1 MLFEIMNKEKEI
13 DNNRTMVVR
22 GGEQDNAL
30 STINLLDEKGIAQAE
45 FFLKK
50 ILTSDKSGL
59 KSVQDGLAIMMR
71 AKDLNLPFSTCI
83 EHIHVINGKTGV
95 DVHIVKALLLRAGI
109 VWNCT
114 KDYVPQYQYTDGS
127 TIYLETQ
134 LPDYV
139 VKCRNAKEAEK
150 KTNDDVVGVYPLRYY
165 VDLKGNKYTEFEI
178 SAKCVKCI
186 NKLQAIKVAQEGQ
199 FPVLRIQAQPIDF
212 VTEYTLHRFKNIN
225 GKVVE
230 MTSKGHFSF
239 SEANAAGLFEKDT
252 YKKYPRILIG
262 HRAFMY
268 AARDIASDY
277 LMGVMSDD
285 EIMEVIG
292 NTNLDSDNFVNMEEI
307 ETSNQD

>member
-1 MLFEIMNKEKEI
+1 MNKEEST
-13 DNNRTMVVR
+13 NNRTMVVKR
-22 GGEQDNAL
+22 SETDTAL
-30 STINLLDEKGIAQAE
+30 ANVNLLDEKGIAQAE

-114 KDYVPQYQYTDGS
+114 KDYVPQYQYTDGN

-139 VKCRNAKEAEK
+139 VKCRNAKEAEE
-150 KTNDDVVGVYPLRYY
+150 KTNDDVVGVYPLKYY
-165 VDLKGNKYTEFEI
+165 ADLKGNKYDEFQI
-178 SAKCVKCI
+178 SNKCVKCI
-186 NKLQAIKVAQEGQ
+186 NKIQAMKVASEGQ
-199 FPVLRIQAQPIDF
+199 FPVIRIAAQPIDF
-212 VTEYTLHRFKNIN
+212 VTEYELHRFKTIN

-230 MTSKGHFSF
+230 MTSKGHFSY
-239 SEANAAGLFEKDT
+239 SEAAAADLFTKDT

>member
-1 MLFEIMNKEKEI
+1 MNKEEESK
-13 DNNRTMVVR
+13 NNRTMVVR
-22 GGEQDNAL
+22 RSETDTAL
-30 STINLLDEKGIAQAE
+30 ANVNLLDEKGIAQAE

-83 EHIHVINGKTGV
+83 EHVHVINGKTGV

-114 KDYVPQYQYTDGS
+114 KDYVPQYQYTDGN

-139 VKCRNAKEAEK
+139 VKCRNAKEAEE
-150 KTNDDVVGVYPLRYY
+150 KTNDDVVGVYPLKYY
-165 VDLKGNKYTEFEI
+165 ADLKGNKYDEFQI
-178 SAKCVKCI
+178 NDKCVRCI
-186 NKLQAIKVAQEGQ
+186 NKIQAMKVASEGK
-199 FPVLRIQAQPIDF
+199 FPVIRIAAQPIDF
-212 VTEYTLHRFKNIN
+212 VTEYELHRFKSIN

-230 MTSKGHFSF
+230 MTSKGHFSY
-239 SEANAAGLFEKDT
+239 SEAVAADLFTKDT

-268 AARDIASDY
+268 GARDIASDY

-292 NTNLDSDNFVNMEEI
+292 NTNLDSDDFVNIEEVNFS
-307 ETSNQD
+307 TQD

>member
-1 MLFEIMNKEKEI
+1 MNKEESK
-13 DNNRTMVVR
+13 NNRTMVVKR
-22 GGEQDNAL
+22 SEIDTAL
-30 STINLLDEKGIAQAE
+30 ANINLLNEKDIAQAE
-45 FFLKK
+45 YFLKK

-59 KSVQDGLAIMMR
+59 KSVQDGLAIMLR

-114 KDYVPQYQYTDGS
+114 KDYVPQYQYTDGN
-127 TIYLETQ
+127 TVYLETQ

-139 VKCRNAKEAEK
+139 VKCRNAKEAEE
-150 KTNDDVVGVYPLRYY
+150 KTNDDVVGVYPLKYY
-165 VDLKGNKYTEFEI
+165 ADLKGNKYDEFQI
-178 SAKCVKCI
+178 SNKCVKCI
-186 NKLQAIKVAQEGQ
+186 NKIQAMKVASEGQ
-199 FPVLRIQAQPIDF
+199 FPVIRIAAQPIDF
-212 VTEYTLHRFKNIN
+212 VTEYELHRFKSIN

-230 MTSKGHFSF
+230 MTSKGHFSY
-239 SEANAAGLFEKDT
+239 SEAAAADLFTKDT

-268 AARDIASDY
+268 GARDIASDY

-292 NTNLDSDNFVNMEEI
+292 NTNLDSDDFINIEEVNSS
-307 ETSNQD
+307 TQD

>member
-1 MLFEIMNKEKEI
+1 MNKEESK
-13 DNNRTMVVR
+13 NNRTMVVKR
-22 GGEQDNAL
+22 SEIDTAL
-30 STINLLDEKGIAQAE
+30 ANINLLDEKDIAQAE
-45 FFLKK
+45 YFLKK

-59 KSVQDGLAIMMR
+59 KSVQDGLAIMLR

-114 KDYVPQYQYTDGS
+114 KDYVPQYQYTDGN

-139 VKCRNAKEAEK
+139 VKCRNAKEAEE
-150 KTNDDVVGVYPLRYY
+150 KTNDDVVGVYPLKYY
-165 VDLKGNKYTEFEI
+165 ADLKGNKYDEFQI
-178 SAKCVKCI
+178 SNKCVKCI
-186 NKLQAIKVAQEGQ
+186 NKIQAMKVASEGQ
-199 FPVLRIQAQPIDF
+199 FPVIRIAAQPIDF
-212 VTEYTLHRFKNIN
+212 VTEYELHRFKSIN

-230 MTSKGHFSF
+230 MTSKGHFSY
-239 SEANAAGLFEKDT
+239 SEAAAADLFTKDT

-268 AARDIASDY
+268 GARDIASDY

-292 NTNLDSDNFVNMEEI
+292 NTNLDSDDFINVEEVNSS
-307 ETSNQD
+307 TQD

>member
-1 MLFEIMNKEKEI
+1 MNKEESK
-13 DNNRTMVVR
+13 NNRTMVVKR
-22 GGEQDNAL
+22 SETDTAL
-30 STINLLDEKGIAQAE
+30 ANVNLLDEKGISQAE
-45 FFLKK
+45 YFLKK
-50 ILTSDKSGL
+50 IITSDKSGL
-59 KSVQDGLAIMMR
+59 KSVQDGLAIMLR

-114 KDYVPQYQYTDGS
+114 KDYVPQYQYTDGN

-139 VKCRNAKEAEK
+139 VKCRNAKEAEE
-150 KTNDDVVGVYPLRYY
+150 KTNDDVVGVYPLKYY
-165 VDLKGNKYTEFEI
+165 ADLKGNKYDEFQI
-178 SAKCVKCI
+178 SNKCVKCI
-186 NKLQAIKVAQEGQ
+186 NKIQAMKVASEGQ
-199 FPVLRIQAQPIDF
+199 FPVIRIAAQPIDF
-212 VTEYTLHRFKNIN
+212 VTEYELHRFKSIN

-230 MTSKGHFSF
+230 MTSKGHFSY
-239 SEANAAGLFEKDT
+239 SEAAAADLFTKDT

-268 AARDIASDY
+268 GARDIASDY

-292 NTNLDSDNFVNMEEI
+292 NTNLDSDDFINVEEI
-307 ETSNQD
+307 NSSNQD

>member
-1 MLFEIMNKEKEI
+1 MNKEEESK
-13 DNNRTMVVR
+13 NNRTMVVKR
-22 GGEQDNAL
+22 SETDTAL
-30 STINLLDEKGIAQAE
+30 ANVNLLDEKGIAQAE

-83 EHIHVINGKTGV
+83 EHVHVINGKTGV

-114 KDYVPQYQYTDGS
+114 KDYVPQYQYTDGN

-139 VKCRNAKEAEK
+139 VKCRNAKEAEE
-150 KTNDDVVGVYPLRYY
+150 KTNDDVVGVYPLKYY
-165 VDLKGNKYTEFEI
+165 ADLKGNKYDEFQI
-178 SAKCVKCI
+178 NDKCVRCI
-186 NKLQAIKVAQEGQ
+186 NKIQAMKVASEGK
-199 FPVLRIQAQPIDF
+199 FPVIRIAAQPIDF
-212 VTEYTLHRFKNIN
+212 VTEYELHRFKSIN

-230 MTSKGHFSF
+230 MTSKGHFSY
-239 SEANAAGLFEKDT
+239 SEAVAADLFTKDT

-268 AARDIASDY
+268 GARDIASDY

-292 NTNLDSDNFVNMEEI
+292 NTNLDSDDFVNIEEVNSS
-307 ETSNQD
+307 TQD

>member
-1 MLFEIMNKEKEI
+1 MNKESKN
-13 DNNRTMVVR
+13 DNRTMVVKR
-22 GGEQDNAL
+22 EELDTAL
-30 STINLLDEKGIAQAE
+30 ANINLLDEKDITKAE
-45 FFLKK
+45 YFLKK

-59 KSVQDGLAIMMR
+59 KSVQDGLAIMLR

-83 EHIHVINGKTGV
+83 EHINVINGKTGV

-114 KDYVPQYQYTDGS
+114 KDYVPQYQYTDGN
-127 TIYLETQ
+127 TVYLETQ
-134 LPDYV
+134 LPQYI
-139 VKCRNAKEAEK
+139 VKCRNAKEAEE

-165 VDLKGNKYTEFEI
+165 ADLKGNKYNEFEI
-178 SAKCVKCI
+178 NAQCVKCI
-186 NKLQAIKVAQEGQ
+186 NKIQAIKVANEGK
-199 FPVLRIQAQPIDF
+199 FPIIRIPAQPIDF
-212 VTEYTLHRFKNIN
+212 VTEYELHRFKSIN

-230 MTSKGHFSF
+230 MTSKGHFSY
-239 SEANAAGLFEKDT
+239 SEAAAADLFTKDT

-268 AARDIASDY
+268 GARDIASDY

-292 NTNLDSDNFVNMEEI
+292 NTNLDSDDFVNVEEI
-307 ETSNQD
+307 NSSIQD

>member
-1 MLFEIMNKEKEI
+1 MNKEESK
-13 DNNRTMVVR
+13 NNRTMVVKR
-22 GGEQDNAL
+22 SEIDTAL
-30 STINLLDEKGIAQAE
+30 ANINLLNEKDIAQAE
-45 FFLKK
+45 YFLKK

-59 KSVQDGLAIMMR
+59 KSVQDGLAIMLR

-114 KDYVPQYQYTDGS
+114 KDYVPQYQYTDGN

-139 VKCRNAKEAEK
+139 VKCRNAKEAEE
-150 KTNDDVVGVYPLRYY
+150 KTNDDVVGVYPLKYY
-165 VDLKGNKYTEFEI
+165 ADLKGNKYDEFQI
-178 SAKCVKCI
+178 SNKCVKCI
-186 NKLQAIKVAQEGQ
+186 NKIQAMKVASEGQ
-199 FPVLRIQAQPIDF
+199 FPVIRIAAQPIDF
-212 VTEYTLHRFKNIN
+212 VTEYELHRFKSIN

-230 MTSKGHFSF
+230 MTSKGHFSY
-239 SEANAAGLFEKDT
+239 SEAAAADLFTKDT

-268 AARDIASDY
+268 GARDIASDY

-292 NTNLDSDNFVNMEEI
+292 NTNLDSDDFINVEEI
-307 ETSNQD
+307 NSSTQD

>member
-1 MLFEIMNKEKEI
+1 MNKENETK
-13 DNNRTMVVR
+13 DNRTMIVR
-22 GGEQDNAL
+22 HDEVNTAL
-30 STINLLDEKGIAQAE
+30 ANVNLLDEKGIAQAE

-95 DVHIVKALLLRAGI
+95 DVHIVTALLLRAGI

-114 KDYVPQYQYTDGS
+114 KDYVPQYQYTDGN
-127 TIYLETQ
+127 TIYLESQ

-139 VKCRNAKEAEK
+139 VRCRNSKEAEE
-150 KTNDDVVGVYPLRYY
+150 KTNDDVVGVYPLKYY
-165 VDLKGNKYTEFEI
+165 ADLKGNKYNEFEI
-178 SAKCVKCI
+178 NSQCVKCI
-186 NKLQAIKVAQEGQ
+186 NRIQAMKVAQEGK
-199 FPVLRIQAQPIDF
+199 FPIIRIAAQPIDF
-212 VTEYTLHRFKNIN
+212 VTEYEFTRYKNIN

-230 MTSKGHFSF
+230 MTAKSHFSY

-252 YKKYPRILIG
+252 YKKYSRILIS
-262 HRAFMY
+262 HRAFAY
-268 AARDIASDY
+268 GARDIASDY
-277 LMGVMSDD
+277 LMGVMTDD

-292 NTNLDSDNFVNMEEI
+292 NTNLDSDDFINVEPVDG
-307 ETSNQD
+307 SNQD

>member
-1 MLFEIMNKEKEI
+1 MNKEEST
-13 DNNRTMVVR
+13 NNRTMVVKR
-22 GGEQDNAL
+22 SETDTAL
-30 STINLLDEKGIAQAE
+30 ANVNLLDEKGIAQAE

-83 EHIHVINGKTGV
+83 EHVHVINGKTGV

-114 KDYVPQYQYTDGS
+114 KDYVPQYQYTDGN

-139 VKCRNAKEAEK
+139 VKCRNAKEAEE
-150 KTNDDVVGVYPLRYY
+150 KTNDDVVGVYPLKYY
-165 VDLKGNKYTEFEI
+165 ADLKGNKYDEFQI
-178 SAKCVKCI
+178 SNKCVKCI
-186 NKLQAIKVAQEGQ
+186 NKIQAMKVASEGQ
-199 FPVLRIQAQPIDF
+199 FPVIRIAAQPIDF
-212 VTEYTLHRFKNIN
+212 VTEYELHRFKTIN

-230 MTSKGHFSF
+230 MTSKGHFSY
-239 SEANAAGLFEKDT
+239 SEAAAADLFAKDT

-268 AARDIASDY
+268 GARDIASDY
-277 LMGVMSDD
+277 LMGLMSDD

-292 NTNLDSDNFVNMEEI
+292 NTNLDSDDFINVEEI
-307 ETSNQD
+307 NSSNQD

>member
-1 MLFEIMNKEKEI
+1 MNKEEST
-13 DNNRTMVVR
+13 NNRTMVVKR
-22 GGEQDNAL
+22 SETDTAL
-30 STINLLDEKGIAQAE
+30 ANVNLLDEKGIAQAE

-83 EHIHVINGKTGV
+83 EHVHVINGKTGV

-114 KDYVPQYQYTDGS
+114 KDYVPQYQYTDGN

-139 VKCRNAKEAEK
+139 VKCRNAKEAEE
-150 KTNDDVVGVYPLRYY
+150 KTNDDVVGVYPLKYY
-165 VDLKGNKYTEFEI
+165 ADLKGNKYDEFQI
-178 SAKCVKCI
+178 SNKCVKCI
-186 NKLQAIKVAQEGQ
+186 NKIQAMKVASEGQ
-199 FPVLRIQAQPIDF
+199 FPVIRIAAQPIDF
-212 VTEYTLHRFKNIN
+212 VTEYELHRFKTIN

-230 MTSKGHFSF
+230 MTSKGHFSY
-239 SEANAAGLFEKDT
+239 SEAVAADLFTKDT

-268 AARDIASDY
+268 GARDIASDY

-292 NTNLDSDNFVNMEEI
+292 NTNLDSDDFINVEEVNS
-307 ETSNQD
+307 SNQD

>member
-1 MLFEIMNKEKEI
+1 MNKESKN
-13 DNNRTMVVR
+13 NNRTMVVKR
-22 GGEQDNAL
+22 EELDTAL
-30 STINLLDEKGIAQAE
+30 ANINLLDEKDIAQAE
-45 FFLKK
+45 YFLKK
-50 ILTSDKSGL
+50 ILTSEKSGL
-59 KSVQDGLAIMMR
+59 KSVQDGLAIMLR

-114 KDYVPQYQYTDGS
+114 KDYVPQYQYTDGN

-139 VKCRNAKEAEK
+139 VKCRNAKEAEE
-150 KTNDDVVGVYPLRYY
+150 KTNDDVVGVYPLKYY
-165 VDLKGNKYTEFEI
+165 ADLKGNKYDEFQI
-178 SAKCVKCI
+178 NDKCVRCI
-186 NKLQAIKVAQEGQ
+186 NKIQAMKVASEGK
-199 FPVLRIQAQPIDF
+199 FPVIRIAAQPIDF
-212 VTEYTLHRFKNIN
+212 VTEYELHRFKSIN

-230 MTSKGHFSF
+230 MTSKGHFSY
-239 SEANAAGLFEKDT
+239 SEAVAADLFTKDT

-268 AARDIASDY
+268 GARDIASDY

-292 NTNLDSDNFVNMEEI
+292 NTNLDSDDFVNIEEVNSS
-307 ETSNQD
+307 TQD

>member
-1 MLFEIMNKEKEI
+1 MNKESKN
-13 DNNRTMVVR
+13 DNRTMVVKR
-22 GGEQDNAL
+22 EELDTAL
-30 STINLLDEKGIAQAE
+30 ANINLLDEKDITKAE
-45 FFLKK
+45 YFLKK

-59 KSVQDGLAIMMR
+59 KSVQDGLAIMLR

-114 KDYVPQYQYTDGS
+114 KDYVPQYQYTDGN

-139 VKCRNAKEAEK
+139 VKCRNAKEAEE
-150 KTNDDVVGVYPLRYY
+150 KTNDDVVGVYPLKYY
-165 VDLKGNKYTEFEI
+165 ADLKGNKYDEFQI
-178 SAKCVKCI
+178 SNKCVKCI
-186 NKLQAIKVAQEGQ
+186 NKIQAMKVASEGQ
-199 FPVLRIQAQPIDF
+199 FPVIRIAAQPIDF
-212 VTEYTLHRFKNIN
+212 VTEYELHRFKSIN

-230 MTSKGHFSF
+230 MTSKGHFSY
-239 SEANAAGLFEKDT
+239 SEAAAADLFTKDT

-268 AARDIASDY
+268 GARDIASDY

-292 NTNLDSDNFVNMEEI
+292 NTNLDSDDFINVEEVNSS
-307 ETSNQD
+307 TQD

>member
-1 MLFEIMNKEKEI
+1 MNKEEST
-13 DNNRTMVVR
+13 NNRTMVVKR
-22 GGEQDNAL
+22 SETDTAL
-30 STINLLDEKGIAQAE
+30 ANVNLLDEKGIAQAE

-95 DVHIVKALLLRAGI
+95 DVNIDKALLLRAGI

-114 KDYVPQYQYTDGS
+114 KDYVPQYQYTDGN

-139 VKCRNAKEAEK
+139 VKCRNAKEAEE
-150 KTNDDVVGVYPLRYY
+150 KTNDDVVGVYPLKYY
-165 VDLKGNKYTEFEI
+165 ADLKGNKYDEFQI
-178 SAKCVKCI
+178 SNKCVKCI
-186 NKLQAIKVAQEGQ
+186 NKIQAMKVASEGQ
-199 FPVLRIQAQPIDF
+199 FPVIRIAAQPIDF
-212 VTEYTLHRFKNIN
+212 VTEYELHRFKTIN

-230 MTSKGHFSF
+230 MTSKGHFSY
-239 SEANAAGLFEKDT
+239 SEAAAADLFTKDT

-268 AARDIASDY
+268 GARDIASDY

-292 NTNLDSDNFVNMEEI
+292 NTNLDSDDFINVEEI
-307 ETSNQD
+307 NSSNQD

>member
-1 MLFEIMNKEKEI
+1 MNKEEESK
-13 DNNRTMVVR
+13 DNRTMVVKR
-22 GGEQDNAL
+22 SETDTAL
-30 STINLLDEKGIAQAE
+30 ANVNLLDEKGVAQAE
-45 FFLKK
+45 YFLKK
-50 ILTSDKSGL
+50 IITSDKSGL
-59 KSVQDGLAIMMR
+59 KSVQDGLAIMLR

-114 KDYVPQYQYTDGS
+114 KDYVPQYQYTDGN

-139 VKCRNAKEAEK
+139 VKCRNAKEAEE
-150 KTNDDVVGVYPLRYY
+150 KTNDDVVGVYPLKYY
-165 VDLKGNKYTEFEI
+165 TDLKGNKYDEFQI
-178 SAKCVKCI
+178 SNKCVKCI
-186 NKLQAIKVAQEGQ
+186 NKVQAMKVASEGQ
-199 FPVLRIQAQPIDF
+199 FPVIRIAAQPVDF
-212 VTEYTLHRFKNIN
+212 VTEYELHRFKSIN

-230 MTSKGHFSF
+230 MTSKGHFSY
-239 SEANAAGLFEKDT
+239 SEAANAGLFEKDT

-292 NTNLDSDNFVNMEEI
+292 NTNLDSDDFINVEEI
-307 ETSNQD
+307 NSSNQD

>member
-1 MLFEIMNKEKEI
+1 MNKEEST
-13 DNNRTMVVR
+13 NNRTMVVKR
-22 GGEQDNAL
+22 SETDTALDNV
-30 STINLLDEKGIAQAE
+30 NLLDEKGIAQAE

-59 KSVQDGLAIMMR
+59 KSISDGLAIMMR

-83 EHIHVINGKTGV
+83 EHVHVINGKTGV

-114 KDYVPQYQYTDGS
+114 KDYVPQYQYTDGN

-139 VKCRNAKEAEK
+139 VKCRNAKEAEE
-150 KTNDDVVGVYPLRYY
+150 KTNDDVVGVYPLKYY
-165 VDLKGNKYTEFEI
+165 ADLKGNKYDEFQI
-178 SAKCVKCI
+178 SNKCVKCI
-186 NKLQAIKVAQEGQ
+186 NKIQAMKVASEGQ
-199 FPVLRIQAQPIDF
+199 FPVIRIAAQPIDF
-212 VTEYTLHRFKNIN
+212 VTEYELHRFKTIN

-230 MTSKGHFSF
+230 MTSKGHFSY
-239 SEANAAGLFEKDT
+239 SEAAAADLFTKDT

-268 AARDIASDY
+268 GARDIASDY

-292 NTNLDSDNFVNMEEI
+292 NTNLDSDDFINVEEI
-307 ETSNQD
+307 NSSNQD

>member
-1 MLFEIMNKEKEI
+1 MNKESKN
-13 DNNRTMVVR
+13 DNRTMVVKR
-22 GGEQDNAL
+22 EELDTAL
-30 STINLLDEKGIAQAE
+30 ANINLLDEKDIAQAE
-45 FFLKK
+45 YFLKK

-59 KSVQDGLAIMMR
+59 KSVQDGLAIMLR

-114 KDYVPQYQYTDGS
+114 KDYVPQYQYTDGN

-139 VKCRNAKEAEK
+139 VKCRNAKEAEE
-150 KTNDDVVGVYPLRYY
+150 KTNDDVVGVYPLKYY
-165 VDLKGNKYTEFEI
+165 ADLKGNKYDEFQI
-178 SAKCVKCI
+178 SNKCVKCI
-186 NKLQAIKVAQEGQ
+186 NKIQAMKVASEGQ
-199 FPVLRIQAQPIDF
+199 FPVIRIAAQPIDF
-212 VTEYTLHRFKNIN
+212 VTEYELHRFKTIN

-230 MTSKGHFSF
+230 MTSKGHFSY
-239 SEANAAGLFEKDT
+239 SEAAAADLFTKDT

-268 AARDIASDY
+268 GARDIASDY

-292 NTNLDSDNFVNMEEI
+292 NTNLDSDDFINVEEI
-307 ETSNQD
+307 NSSNQD

>member
-1 MLFEIMNKEKEI
+1 MNKEEST
-13 DNNRTMVVR
+13 NNRTMVVKR
-22 GGEQDNAL
+22 SETDTAL
-30 STINLLDEKGIAQAE
+30 ANVNLLDEKGIAQAE

-83 EHIHVINGKTGV
+83 EHIHVINGKTSV

-114 KDYVPQYQYTDGS
+114 KDYVPQYQYTDGN

-139 VKCRNAKEAEK
+139 VKCRNAKEAEE
-150 KTNDDVVGVYPLRYY
+150 KTNDDVVGVYPLKYY
-165 VDLKGNKYTEFEI
+165 ADLKGNKYDEFQI
-178 SAKCVKCI
+178 SNKCVKCI
-186 NKLQAIKVAQEGQ
+186 NKIQAMKVASEGQ
-199 FPVLRIQAQPIDF
+199 FPVIRIAAQPIDF
-212 VTEYTLHRFKNIN
+212 VTEYELHRFKTIN

-230 MTSKGHFSF
+230 MTSKGHFSY
-239 SEANAAGLFEKDT
+239 SEAAAADLFTKDT

-268 AARDIASDY
+268 GARDIASDY

-292 NTNLDSDNFVNMEEI
+292 NTNLDSDDFINVEEVNS
-307 ETSNQD
+307 SNQD

>member
-1 MLFEIMNKEKEI
+1 MNKEEST
-13 DNNRTMVVR
+13 NNRTMVVKR
-22 GGEQDNAL
+22 SETDTAL
-30 STINLLDEKGIAQAE
+30 ANVNLLDEKGIAQAE

-114 KDYVPQYQYTDGS
+114 KDYVPQYQYTDCN
-127 TIYLETQ
+127 TVYLETQ
-134 LPDYV
+134 LPQYV
-139 VKCRNAKEAEK
+139 VKCRNAKEAEE

-165 VDLKGNKYTEFEI
+165 ADLKGNKYNEFEI
-178 SAKCVKCI
+178 NAQCVKCI
-186 NKLQAIKVAQEGQ
+186 NKIQAIKVANEGK
-199 FPVLRIQAQPIDF
+199 FPIIRIPAQPIDF
-212 VTEYTLHRFKNIN
+212 VTEYELHRFKTIN

-230 MTSKGHFSF
+230 MTSKGHFSY
-239 SEANAAGLFEKDT
+239 SEAAAADLFTKDT

-268 AARDIASDY
+268 GARDIASDY

-292 NTNLDSDNFVNMEEI
+292 NTNLDSDDFINVEEVDS
-307 ETSNQD
+307 SNQD

>member
-1 MLFEIMNKEKEI
+1 MNKEEST
-13 DNNRTMVVR
+13 NNRTMVVKR
-22 GGEQDNAL
+22 SETDTAL
-30 STINLLDEKGIAQAE
+30 ANVNLLDEKGIAQAE

-83 EHIHVINGKTGV
+83 EHVHVINGKTGV

-114 KDYVPQYQYTDGS
+114 KDYVPQYQYTDGN

-139 VKCRNAKEAEK
+139 VKCRNAKEAEE
-150 KTNDDVVGVYPLRYY
+150 KTNEDVVGVYPLKYY
-165 VDLKGNKYTEFEI
+165 TDLKGNKYDEFQI
-178 SAKCVKCI
+178 SNKCVKCI
-186 NKLQAIKVAQEGQ
+186 NKIQAMKVASEGQ
-199 FPVLRIQAQPIDF
+199 FPVIRIAAQPIDF
-212 VTEYTLHRFKNIN
+212 VTEYELHRFKTIN

-230 MTSKGHFSF
+230 MTSKGHFSY
-239 SEANAAGLFEKDT
+239 SEAAAADLFTKDT

-268 AARDIASDY
+268 GARDIASDY

-292 NTNLDSDNFVNMEEI
+292 NTNLDSDDFINVEEVNS
-307 ETSNQD
+307 SNQD

>member
-1 MLFEIMNKEKEI
+1 MNKEEESK
-13 DNNRTMVVR
+13 DNRTMVVKR
-22 GGEQDNAL
+22 SETDTAL
-30 STINLLDEKGIAQAE
+30 AGVNLLDEKGVAQAE
-45 FFLKK
+45 YFLKK
-50 ILTSDKSGL
+50 IITSDKSGL
-59 KSVQDGLAIMMR
+59 KSVQDGLAIMLR

-114 KDYVPQYQYTDGS
+114 KDYVPQYQYTDGN

-139 VKCRNAKEAEK
+139 VRCRNTKEAEE
-150 KTNDDVVGVYPLRYY
+150 KTNDDVVGVYPLKYY
-165 VDLKGNKYTEFEI
+165 TDLKGNKYDEFQI
-178 SAKCVKCI
+178 SNKCIKCI
-186 NKLQAIKVAQEGQ
+186 NKVQAMKVASEGQ
-199 FPVLRIQAQPIDF
+199 FPVIRIAAQPIDF
-212 VTEYTLHRFKNIN
+212 ITEYELHRFKSIN

-230 MTSKGHFSF
+230 MTSKGHFSY
-239 SEANAAGLFEKDT
+239 SEALAADLFTKDT

-292 NTNLDSDNFVNMEEI
+292 NTNLDSDDFINVEEI
-307 ETSNQD
+307 NSSNQD

>member
-1 MLFEIMNKEKEI
+1 MNKEESK
-13 DNNRTMVVR
+13 NNRTMVVKR
-22 GGEQDNAL
+22 SEIDTAL
-30 STINLLDEKGIAQAE
+30 ANINLLNEKDIAQAE
-45 FFLKK
+45 YFLKK

-59 KSVQDGLAIMMR
+59 KSVQDGLAIMLR

-114 KDYVPQYQYTDGS
+114 KDYVPQYQYTDGN

-139 VKCRNAKEAEK
+139 VKCRNAKEAEE
-150 KTNDDVVGVYPLRYY
+150 KTNDDVVGVYPLKYY
-165 VDLKGNKYTEFEI
+165 ADLKGNKYDEFQI
-178 SAKCVKCI
+178 SNKCVKCI
-186 NKLQAIKVAQEGQ
+186 NKIQAMKVASEGQ
-199 FPVLRIQAQPIDF
+199 FPVIRIAAQPIDF
-212 VTEYTLHRFKNIN
+212 VTEYELHRFKSIN

-230 MTSKGHFSF
+230 MTSKGHFSY
-239 SEANAAGLFEKDT
+239 SEAAAADLFTKDT

-268 AARDIASDY
+268 GARDIASDY

-292 NTNLDSDNFVNMEEI
+292 NTNLDSDDFINVEEVNSS
-307 ETSNQD
+307 TQD

>member
-1 MLFEIMNKEKEI
+1 MNKEESK
-13 DNNRTMVVR
+13 NNRTMVVKR
-22 GGEQDNAL
+22 SETDTAL
-30 STINLLDEKGIAQAE
+30 ANVNLLDEKGISQAE
-45 FFLKK
+45 YFLKK
-50 ILTSDKSGL
+50 IITSDKSGL

-114 KDYVPQYQYTDGS
+114 KDYVPQYQYTDGN

-139 VKCRNAKEAEK
+139 VKCRNAKEAEE
-150 KTNDDVVGVYPLRYY
+150 KTNDDVVGVYPLKYY
-165 VDLKGNKYTEFEI
+165 ADLKGNKYDEFQI
-178 SAKCVKCI
+178 SNKCVKCI
-186 NKLQAIKVAQEGQ
+186 NKIQAMKVASEGQ
-199 FPVLRIQAQPIDF
+199 FPVIRIAAQPIDF
-212 VTEYTLHRFKNIN
+212 VTEYELHRFKSIN

-230 MTSKGHFSF
+230 MTSKGHFSY
-239 SEANAAGLFEKDT
+239 SEAAAADLFTKDT

-268 AARDIASDY
+268 GARDIASDY

-292 NTNLDSDNFVNMEEI
+292 NTNLDSDDFINVEEI
-307 ETSNQD
+307 NSSNQD

>member
-1 MLFEIMNKEKEI
+1 MNKEEST
-13 DNNRTMVVR
+13 NNRTMVVKR
-22 GGEQDNAL
+22 SETDTAL
-30 STINLLDEKGIAQAE
+30 ANVNLLDEKGIAQAE

-114 KDYVPQYQYTDGS
+114 KDYVPQYQYTDGN

-139 VKCRNAKEAEK
+139 VKCRNAKEAEE
-150 KTNDDVVGVYPLRYY
+150 KTNDDVVGVYPLKYY
-165 VDLKGNKYTEFEI
+165 ADLKGNKYDEFQI
-178 SAKCVKCI
+178 SNKCVKCI
-186 NKLQAIKVAQEGQ
+186 NKIQAMKVASEGQ
-199 FPVLRIQAQPIDF
+199 FPVIRIAAQPIDF
-212 VTEYTLHRFKNIN
+212 VTEYELHRFKTIN

-230 MTSKGHFSF
+230 MTSKGHFSY
-239 SEANAAGLFEKDT
+239 SEAAAADLFTKDT

-292 NTNLDSDNFVNMEEI
+292 NTNLDSDDFINVEEI
-307 ETSNQD
+307 NSSNQD

>member
-1 MLFEIMNKEKEI
+1 MNKEEESK
-13 DNNRTMVVR
+13 DNRTMVVKR
-22 GGEQDNAL
+22 SETDTAL
-30 STINLLDEKGIAQAE
+30 AGINLLDEKELAQAE
-45 FFLKK
+45 YFLKK

-59 KSVQDGLAIMMR
+59 KSVQDGLAIMLR

-114 KDYVPQYQYTDGS
+114 KDYVPQYQYTDGN

-139 VKCRNAKEAEK
+139 VRCRNAKEAEE
-150 KTNDDVVGVYPLRYY
+150 KTNDDVVGVYPLKYY
-165 VDLKGNKYTEFEI
+165 TDLKGNKYDEFQI
-178 SAKCVKCI
+178 SNKCVKCI
-186 NKLQAIKVAQEGQ
+186 NKVQAMKVASEGQ
-199 FPVLRIQAQPIDF
+199 FPVIRIAAQPIDF
-212 VTEYTLHRFKNIN
+212 VTEYELHRFKSIN

-230 MTSKGHFSF
+230 MTSKGHFSY
-239 SEANAAGLFEKDT
+239 SEALAADLFTKDT

-292 NTNLDSDNFVNMEEI
+292 NTNLDSDDFVNVEEI
-307 ETSNQD
+307 NSSNQD

>member
-1 MLFEIMNKEKEI
+1 MNKESKN
-13 DNNRTMVVR
+13 NNRTMVVKR
-22 GGEQDNAL
+22 KELDNSLA
-30 STINLLDEKGIAQAE
+30 TINLLDEKGISQAE
-45 FFLKK
+45 YFLKK
-50 ILTSDKSGL
+50 VLTSDKSGL

-114 KDYVPQYQYTDGS
+114 KDYVPQYQYTDGN

-139 VKCRNAKEAEK
+139 VKCRNAKEAEE
-150 KTNDDVVGVYPLRYY
+150 KTNDDVVGVYPLKYY
-165 VDLKGNKYTEFEI
+165 ADLKGNKYDEFQI
-178 SAKCVKCI
+178 SNKCVKCI
-186 NKLQAIKVAQEGQ
+186 NKIQAMKVASEGQ
-199 FPVLRIQAQPIDF
+199 FPVIRIAAQPIDF
-212 VTEYTLHRFKNIN
+212 VTEYELHRFKTIN

-230 MTSKGHFSF
+230 MTSKGHFSY
-239 SEANAAGLFEKDT
+239 SEAAAADLFTKDT

-268 AARDIASDY
+268 GARDIASDY

-292 NTNLDSDNFVNMEEI
+292 NTNLDTDDFVNVEDI
-307 ETSNQD
+307 NSSIQD